1 MQHHSLERHMRVPML
16 KKVYYCGAPFS
27 VTAKNFLDIQVI
39 RAKMVLHRGFKRAKQ
54 SQQGGLDKYAL
65 PK

>member
-1 MQHHSLERHMRVPML
+1 ML

-27 VTAKNFLDIQVI
+27 VTVKNFLDIQVI